1 LKKEQVD
8 AVEIAEK
15 QRHLYLLERVKN
27 NKTLSKG
34 ELDELAELEK
44 KQQKSTKR
52 GKARTCPERSRRI
65 AAEQIIKTQKEA
77 AQYASVNTRTI
88 RRWIKN
94 GMPRTEQGFYI
105 KGMLDFYKKNEG
117 TAPDEDRLRQQKA
130 EASLKETKSQ
140 LAELELKFKQG
151 EFLNRADYEKQQ
163 VAKVIAVK
171 RALLG
176 MGRKLAPRLAKLR
189 NTRKVQAIINEEVR
203 NIIERFAKK

>member
-1 LKKEQVD
+1 MKKEQLD

-44 KQQKSTKR
+44 KQKRSGTAKR
-52 GKARTCPERSRRI
+52 GKAQI

-77 AQYASVNTRTI
+77 ARYASVNTRTI
-88 RRWIKN
+88 RRWVKN

-117 TAPDEDRLRQQKA
+117 IAPDEDRLRQQKA
-130 EASLKETKSQ
+130 EASLKETKFQ

-151 EFLNRADYEKQQ
+151 EFLKREDYEKQQ
-163 VAKVIAVK
+163 IAKIIAVK

-176 MGRKLAPRLAKLR
+176 LGRKIAPRVAKLR
-189 NTRKVQAIINEEVR
+189 NVRGVQKIINEEMKS
-203 NIIERFAKK
+203 IIERFAKE